1 MILPILATPYPST
14 TPRYSIGSLGP
25 AFNHKTVTNFSTIH
39 RNSNSSVNNNFGTLP
54 RGKMINYMRTSSS
67 EERINQLTRLVF
79 LNEDTLTRNP
89 TSTAERRESKRYSL
103 DHFLTNFLHSP
114 SSADLVSSDTEKSN
128 KKSGLPS

>member
-1 MILPILATPYPST
+1 M
-14 TPRYSIGSLGP
+14 GP
-25 AFNHKTVTNFSTIH
+25 NFNHKTSH

-89 TSTAERRESKRYSL
+89 TSTERRESKRYSL

-114 SSADLVSSDTEKSN
+114 SATSADLASSDNEKSN
-128 KKSGLPS
+128 KRSGLPS

>member
-1 MILPILATPYPST
+1 
-14 TPRYSIGSLGP
+14 
-25 AFNHKTVTNFSTIH
+25 
-39 RNSNSSVNNNFGTLP
+39 
-54 RGKMINYMRTSSS
+54 MRTSSS